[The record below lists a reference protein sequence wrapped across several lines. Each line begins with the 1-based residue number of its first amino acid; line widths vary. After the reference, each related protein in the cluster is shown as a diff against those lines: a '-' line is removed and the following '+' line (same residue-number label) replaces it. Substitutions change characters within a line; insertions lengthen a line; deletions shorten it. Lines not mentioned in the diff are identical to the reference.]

1 MNLVMTTTRGGG
13 EAGLDKANFA
23 KFSDLPM
30 FSGVDDATISSL
42 LKGADAELRQYR
54 KRETVFPMQSA
65 VRHVFVVVSGAL
77 KISEYGERGL
87 AHILRVCRPGHIVGL
102 AHVLGHLAVFPG
114 SCTAIE
120 ESEVLVLK
128 LKGFHEALVNL
139 RYGPLGENLFRMM
152 SDDLLASWRAQ
163 SILSCRTI
171 GDRMMTYLRWMQ
183 AETGK
188 KEIVLSI
195 NRQEL
200 ADLLGVH
207 RTALSRTLAQLV
219 ASGQLVCRK
228 NVFGLQK

>member
-1 MNLVMTTTRGGG
+1 MRETIPFERIRP
-13 EAGLDKANFA
+13 
-23 KFSDLPM
+23 LPM
-30 FSGVDDATISSL
+30 FRGVDDAVISSL
-42 LKGADAELRQYR
+42 LKRAAAQL
-54 KRETVFPMQSA
+54 KRYGKQETVFAAHSV

-77 KISEYGERGL
+77 KISEYGERSA

-102 AHVLGHLAVFPG
+102 AHILGHLEVFPG
-114 SCTAIE
+114 SCIATE
-120 ESEVLVLK
+120 ESEVLVMDID
-128 LKGFHEALVNL
+128 GFNRALQTL

-171 GDRMMTYLRWMQ
+171 GDRVMTYLRWMQ

-188 KEIVLSI
+188 EEVVLSL

-207 RTALSRTLAQLV
+207 RTALARTLSQLV
-219 ASGQLVCRK
+219 ASGQLICRR
-228 NVFGLQK
+228 NVFRLLK